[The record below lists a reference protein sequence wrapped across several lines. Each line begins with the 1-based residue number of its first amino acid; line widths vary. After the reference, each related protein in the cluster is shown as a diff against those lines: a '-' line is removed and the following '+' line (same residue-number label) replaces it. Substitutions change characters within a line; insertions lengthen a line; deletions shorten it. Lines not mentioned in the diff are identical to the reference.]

1 MPVSKDGCLD
11 GTGHICSIKKEGW
24 TVFKNIPV
32 IKISIVPSS
41 NILAELSI
49 SLGISLQNSRA
60 RKSLT
65 AISSCLQKLSWL

>member
-1 MPVSKDGCLD
+1 MEQDIFVVLQN
-11 GTGHICSIKKEGW
+11 EGW
-24 TVFKNIPV
+24 TVFKNIPF

-41 NILAELSI
+41 NVLAELSI

-65 AISSCLQKLSWL
+65 AISSCLQKQTCL